1 MGKHFQVLEVYW
13 TLEKTGIEIKNEE
26 KISLCPKYVE
36 KIAKEALVS
45 QAWPQKEAEAVGAS
59 AEVPNDLMEIQA
71 RDYESEDCY
80 LEPISEIFMKKYWE
94 LGELKI
100 SVFLSQPYSWWISRC
115 KILDHFLP

>member
-1 MGKHFQVLEVYW
+1 VGKHFQVLEVYW

-94 LGELKI
+94 LGELKK
-100 SVFLSQPYSWWISRC
+100 SQFFWVSHFNLFLLHSNEN
-115 KILDHFLP
+115 